1 MVGLYFNTKN
11 MSAILKALQN
21 RKSVELKSEKVEF
34 AGIKDF
40 EKLKTKSLTLL
51 KRLRESEDLG
61 VKLNSEIEEMQKKI
75 EGSKADMKATTEL
88 AMRTAKEISNTIDV
102 VSNQAKELGVKPDQV
117 KGLSYLEG
125 LGEDVYK
132 KGLTLSKFKFKLK

>member
-102 VSNQAKELGVKPDQV
+102 VSNQAKEL
-117 KGLSYLEG
+117 
-125 LGEDVYK
+125 
-132 KGLTLSKFKFKLK
+132 